1 MSDGLSDFET
11 SIKVIIVGNGQ
22 VGKTSMMNRYTRGVM
37 TDKYKKTIGTDFC
50 EKTIELKNGESVK
63 LMLWDTA
70 GQEMFSQ
77 LTKQYYRGARAV
89 VYVFS
94 SVDRDSFEAIESWKK
109 KVEEE
114 CPNICGVLV
123 QNKVDLIDQAKMT
136 AEEVEELAKRV
147 QMRLYRTCV
156 KTDTLVSK
164 VFEDLTEMVMSKGFD
179 EDEED
184 GDKKAKEKEKPKSSA
199 PTSSSTKTDS
209 TSDKQENGGKT
220 AKPSKKG
227 ESGGGVIKLE
237 DGGQTQGKDKGK
249 CCK

>member
-1 MSDGLSDFET
+1 
-11 SIKVIIVGNGQ
+11 
-22 VGKTSMMNRYTRGVM
+22 MMNRYTKGVM

-50 EKTIELKNGESVK
+50 EKDIELKNGEKVK

-94 SVDRDSFEAIESWKK
+94 SVDRDSFDAIESWKK

-114 CPNICGVLV
+114 CPSICGVLV

-136 AEEVEELAKRV
+136 AEEVEVLAKRV

-164 VFEDLTEMVMSKGFD
+164 VFEDLTEMVMAKGFD
-179 EDEED
+179 EEDED
-184 GDKKAKEKEKPKSSA
+184 GEEKKKKSRKA
-199 PTSSSTKTDS
+199 
-209 TSDKQENGGKT
+209 ENPGFL
-220 AKPSKKG
+220 SKNR
-227 ESGGGVIKLE
+227 LR
-237 DGGQTQGKDKGK
+237 
-249 CCK
+249 

>member
-1 MSDGLSDFET
+1 MGDLSDFET

-50 EKTIELKNGESVK
+50 EKDIELKNGEAIK

-114 CPNICGVLV
+114 CPHICGVLV

-136 AEEVEELAKRV
+136 AEEVEELAKKI

-164 VFEDLTEMVMSKGFD
+164 VFEDLTEMVMAKGFD
-179 EDEED
+179 DEEED
-184 GDKKAKEKEKPKSSA
+184 GDAKKKEKEKPK
-199 PTSSSTKTDS
+199 PSSTKTDS
-209 TSDKQENGGKT
+209 SGGSDKQENGTKTGKT
-220 AKPSKKG
+220 PKK
-227 ESGGGVIKLE
+227 SGGDGVIKLTD
-237 DGGQTQGKDKGK
+237 DGRTSSGKEKGK

>member
-1 MSDGLSDFET
+1 MGDDITDFET

-22 VGKTSMMNRYTRGVM
+22 VGKTSMMNRYTKGVM

-50 EKTIELKNGESVK
+50 EK
-63 LMLWDTA
+63 
-70 GQEMFSQ
+70 EMFSQ

-94 SVDRDSFEAIESWKK
+94 SVDRDSFDAIESWKK

-114 CPNICGVLV
+114 CPSICGVLV

-136 AEEVEELAKRV
+136 AEEVEVLAKRV

-164 VFEDLTEMVMSKGFD
+164 VFEDLTEMVMAKGFD
-179 EDEED
+179 EEDED
-184 GDKKAKEKEKPKSSA
+184 GEEKKKKAEKQKTPASS
-199 PTSSSTKTDS
+199 PKTDS
-209 TSDKQENGGKT
+209 GDKQENGSKTKPGKKET
-220 AKPSKKG
+220 
-227 ESGGGVIKLE
+227 GVIKLD
-237 DGGQTQGKDKGK
+237 DGGASSGKQKGK
-249 CCK
+249 CCS

>member
-1 MSDGLSDFET
+1 MGDDGLTDFET

-22 VGKTSMMNRYTRGVM
+22 VGKTSMMNRYTKGVM

-50 EKTIELKNGESVK
+50 EKDIELKNGEKVK

-94 SVDRDSFEAIESWKK
+94 SIDRDSFDAIESWKR

-136 AEEVEELAKRV
+136 AEEVEELAKKIR
-147 QMRLYRTCV
+147 MRLYRTCV
-156 KTDTLVSK
+156 KTDTLVGK
-164 VFEDLTEMVMSKGFD
+164 VFEDLTEMVMTKGFD

-184 GDKKAKEKEKPKSSA
+184 DEKKKKVDKPKTATSPTSKPSEPTTQDKQKENGSGKGSKKQDTGVVKLDASNTSAPKEKR
-199 PTSSSTKTDS
+199 
-209 TSDKQENGGKT
+209 QN
-220 AKPSKKG
+220 
-227 ESGGGVIKLE
+227 
-237 DGGQTQGKDKGK
+237 

>member
-1 MSDGLSDFET
+1 
-11 SIKVIIVGNGQ
+11 
-22 VGKTSMMNRYTRGVM
+22 
-37 TDKYKKTIGTDFC
+37 
-50 EKTIELKNGESVK
+50 
-63 LMLWDTA
+63 MLWDTA

-94 SVDRDSFEAIESWKK
+94 SVDRDSFDAIDSWRR

-136 AEEVEELAKRV
+136 AEEVEELAKKI

-164 VFEDLTEMVMSKGFD
+164 VFEDLTEMVMAKGFD

-184 GDKKAKEKEKPKSSA
+184 GDEKKKKVDNKPKTVAS
-199 PTSSSTKTDS
+199 PTSKPESTTQ
-209 TSDKQENGGKT
+209 DKQKENGSKT
-220 AKPSKKG
+220 NKKQDT
-227 ESGGGVIKLE
+227 GVVKLDASNTSTPKE
-237 DGGQTQGKDKGK
+237 KGK